1 MEGATYFVRPRAFWE
16 GVRLCPHPIMN
27 ISVNHPLRRLFRLLT
42 ERSLGGKLGYN
53 DSDVIGYLSDLL
65 TDFSHIDN
73 VYKIRSASGQRVEE
87 VAELLMEGDLRYRA
101 ASIDREREVHRHIG
115 DYTLFM
121 AGLFPEA
128 VRRLRSG
135 RVSLSRD
142 VLIDYVK
149 TGKRSYQIVAE
160 FTFGRYGVPAPLYR
174 KLSEQFELCV
184 FGLGY
189 VRSDLDRLRRPEF
202 QRVISALA
210 E

>member
-1 MEGATYFVRPRAFWE
+1 MK
-16 GVRLCPHPIMN
+16 
-27 ISVNHPLRRLFRLLT
+27 ISPNHPLRQLFRLLT
-42 ERSLGGKLGYN
+42 ERNLGGKLGYE
-53 DSDVIGYLSDLL
+53 DPDVIGYLTDLL
-65 TDFSHIDN
+65 TDFVHIDS
-73 VYKIRSASGQRVEE
+73 VYKIRNASGQRVEE
-87 VAELLMEGDLRYRA
+87 VAELLMEGDLLHRA

-128 VRRLRSG
+128 VQRS
-135 RVSLSRD
+135 RATRAIMTKDAL
-142 VLIDYVK
+142 LDYVK
-149 TGKRSYQIVAE
+149 TGKRSYHIVAE
-160 FTFGRYGVPAPLYR
+160 FTFGDYGEFAPLYR

-202 QRVISALA
+202 HRVINALS

>member
-1 MEGATYFVRPRAFWE
+1 
-16 GVRLCPHPIMN
+16 MN
-27 ISVNHPLRRLFRLLT
+27 ISADHPLRRLFRLLI
-42 ERSLGGKLGYN
+42 ERNFGGRLGYE
-53 DSDVIGYLSDLL
+53 DPDVIGYLSDLL
-65 TDFSHIDN
+65 TDFSHIGH

-87 VAELLMEGDLRYRA
+87 VAELLMEGDLLYRA
-101 ASIDREREVHRHIG
+101 SSIDREREVHKHIG

-149 TGKRSYQIVAE
+149 TGKRSYRVVAE
-160 FTFGRYGVPAPLYR
+160 FAFVHYGGAAPLYR

>member
-1 MEGATYFVRPRAFWE
+1 MK
-16 GVRLCPHPIMN
+16 
-27 ISVNHPLRRLFRLLT
+27 ISANHPLRRLFRALT
-42 ERSLGGKLGYN
+42 ERNLGGTLGI
-53 DSDVIGYLSDLL
+53 DDPDLIGYLTDLL
-65 TDFSHIDN
+65 VEFTHIEN
-73 VYKIRSASGQRVEE
+73 VYRIQSASGRRVEE
-87 VAELLMEGDLRYRA
+87 VAELLLEGDLLHRA
-101 ASIDREREVHRHIG
+101 ASIDREREVHKHIG

-128 VRRLRSG
+128 LQRSKARRI
-135 RVSLSRD
+135 VVSRD

-149 TGKRSYQIVAE
+149 TGKRSYHIVAE
-160 FTFGRYGVPAPLYR
+160 FTYGGYGERAPLYR

-202 QRVISALA
+202 QRVINALG